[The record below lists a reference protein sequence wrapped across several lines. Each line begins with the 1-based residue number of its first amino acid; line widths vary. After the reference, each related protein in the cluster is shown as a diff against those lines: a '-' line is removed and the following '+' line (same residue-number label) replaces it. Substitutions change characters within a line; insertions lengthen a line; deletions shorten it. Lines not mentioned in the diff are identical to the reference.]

1 MQDISGLPDAGQ
13 QLINSY
19 GDGGFRVSGTK
30 FEGSVVILP
39 EETVQW
45 QVDHMDDLT
54 VDSLRAVTDNEQSIE
69 ILLIGCGASMAFIED
84 DLRAEL
90 KQRGIVID
98 AMDTGAAV
106 RTYNVL
112 LLEGRHVAA
121 ALIAV

>member
-1 MQDISGLPDAGQ
+1 MQDISGLPEAGQ

-30 FEGSVVILP
+30 YEGSVVILP

-45 QVDHMDDLT
+45 QVDHMNDLT
-54 VDSLRAVTDNEQSIE
+54 ADSLRVVTETDKSIE
-69 ILLIGCGASMAFIED
+69 ILLIGCGTSMAFIEE

-90 KQRGIVID
+90 KQSGIVID

>member
-1 MQDISGLPDAGQ
+1 MQDISGLPEAGQ

-30 FEGSVVILP
+30 YEGSVVILP

-45 QVDHMDDLT
+45 QVDHMNDLT
-54 VDSLRAVTDNEQSIE
+54 VDSLRAVTESDKSIE
-69 ILLIGCGASMAFIED
+69 ILLIGCGIGMAFIEE

-90 KQRGIVID
+90 KQSGIVID

>member
-1 MQDISGLPDAGQ
+1 MQDISGRPEAGQ

-19 GDGGFRVSGTK
+19 GDGGFRVSGIRY
-30 FEGSVVILP
+30 EGSVLIMP
-39 EETVQW
+39 ESTSAW
-45 QVDHMDDLT
+45 PLSSIDTLSIDSFDLLKSQEAN
-54 VDSLRAVTDNEQSIE
+54 VE
-69 ILLIGCGASMAFIED
+69 ILLLGCGENMAFVDED
-84 DLRAEL
+84 IRASL
-90 KQRGIVID
+90 KADGIVID